1 MTEQPAAALIED
13 QQRAAGDNRVAVSAD
28 ETRAGDAERERV
40 ARVLREHCAEGR
52 LDFDELDARIET
64 VYSART
70 RRELNSVLLDLPRE
84 APPGRVAQA
93 RLWWPGVTVF
103 RIERQLR
110 SPMTEAYEDVLRV
123 VVPRMSV
130 AGFDLQSDVAPRRLD
145 FRAPRGLRV
154 GVLLH
159 PGADGGTLL
168 SAFGEAPRK
177 VRKAFAT
184 LRD

>member
-1 MTEQPAAALIED
+1 M
-13 QQRAAGDNRVAVSAD
+13 SAD
-28 ETRAGDAERERV
+28 EIRAGDAERERV

-52 LDFDELDARIET
+52 LDFDELDVRIGA

-70 RRELNSVLLDLPRE
+70 RRDLNAVLSDLPRE

-103 RIERQLR
+103 HVERQLR
-110 SPMTEAYEDVLRV
+110 SPMTEVYEDVLRII
-123 VVPRMSV
+123 VPRMAV
-130 AGFDLQSDVAPRRLD
+130 AGFDLRADVAPRRLD
-145 FRAPRGLRV
+145 FRAPGGLRV

-159 PGADGGTLL
+159 PVADGGTLL
-168 SAFGEAPRK
+168 AAFGEAPRK